1 MSPTPETSAILD
13 SILERDGELT
23 ERNAPAKL
31 VQLAKEAERTR
42 LDIAELNQRL
52 IERAESIVTQAAK
65 IDETWREKLR
75 IALKERDTAHADYA
89 VLETVYGTKCAELRD
104 QEAITQNYRAC
115 ITAALELA
123 KAPTHH
129 PQPDAPFP
137 KPLTPVER
145 IVALGDQRDTLRHD
159 LTPLLAAIRAYAEF
173 NGGCGHHP
181 DDCPQEAEE
190 CQIVAALNREFK
202 LFTTKHP
209 TP

>member
-1 MSPTPETSAILD
+1 MIPTPETSAILD

-31 VQLAKEAERTR
+31 VQLAKEAELSR

-52 IERAESIVTQAAK
+52 IERAESIVIQAAK
-65 IDETWREKLR
+65 IDETWRKKLR
-75 IALKERDTAHADYA
+75 IALQERDTARTDYA
-89 VLETVYGTKCAELRD
+89 SLETVYGTKCAELRD

-115 ITAALELA
+115 SV
-123 KAPTHH
+123 
-129 PQPDAPFP
+129 
-137 KPLTPVER
+137 PLT
-145 IVALGDQRDTLRHD
+145 D
-159 LTPLLAAIRAYAEF
+159 LQPLLTAIRNYAEF

-202 LFTTKHP
+202 SFTAKSIYLGP
-209 TP
+209 FNAQC